1 MKKIGLFL
9 LLGFSL
15 SWLVSACQERQQER
29 RKEVPLDSIVLSDPC
44 ILADRKTAMYYMT
57 GTGGML
63 WKSKDLKLWE
73 GPFHVAKTDSGSW
86 MGPKPM
92 IWAAELHPYK
102 GKYYYFATFTNQA
115 VKIDTVQGN
124 VIERRASHVLVS
136 DNPDGPYVPMKDS
149 TYLPADKP
157 TLDGT
162 FWVDKD
168 GKPYMVYCYEWLQ
181 ALDGTIEKIELKPNV
196 RTVIDIGGQD
206 IKAIS
211 IDEHGAVKNFLMND
225 KCAAG
230 TGRFLEMMARTLG
243 LSLEEMSVKGLDWKE
258 NVVISSMCTVF
269 AESEVV
275 SLVAQNKEV
284 SDIIHGLNVSV
295 ASKVGALAARLG
307 KNNPGEYMMTGG
319 VAKNQGIIQALE
331 EKLGAKLY
339 ICDEAQL
346 CGALGAAI
354 FAYEKCKVQKI

>member
-9 LLGFSL
+9 LLGVSF
-15 SWLVSACQERQQER
+15 SWLVSACQGCQQER

-102 GKYYYFATFTNQA
+102 GKYYYFATFTNQE

-149 TYLPADKP
+149 TYHPRLATIHNNIPYKAFRPYPPRKSHP
-157 TLDGT
+157 RL
-162 FWVDKD
+162 VYQQA
-168 GKPYMVYCYEWLQ
+168 GKWNHRRRE
-181 ALDGTIEKIELKPNV
+181 I
-196 RTVIDIGGQD
+196 
-206 IKAIS
+206 
-211 IDEHGAVKNFLMND
+211 AVP
-225 KCAAG
+225 CQRIAV
-230 TGRFLEMMARTLG
+230 E
-243 LSLEEMSVKGLDWKE
+243 
-258 NVVISSMCTVF
+258 
-269 AESEVV
+269 
-275 SLVAQNKEV
+275 
-284 SDIIHGLNVSV
+284 
-295 ASKVGALAARLG
+295 
-307 KNNPGEYMMTGG
+307 P
-319 VAKNQGIIQALE
+319 
-331 EKLGAKLY
+331 
-339 ICDEAQL
+339 
-346 CGALGAAI
+346 
-354 FAYEKCKVQKI
+354 

>member
-9 LLGFSL
+9 LLGVSF
-15 SWLVSACQERQQER
+15 SWLVSACQGCQQER

-102 GKYYYFATFTNQA
+102 GKYYYFATFTNQE

-181 ALDGTIEKIELKPNV
+181 ALDGTIEKIELVQIIPSLPVPV
-196 RTVIDIGGQD
+196 RNRYGPSV
-206 IKAIS
+206 
-211 IDEHGAVKNFLMND
+211 
-225 KCAAG
+225 
-230 TGRFLEMMARTLG
+230 TLFG
-243 LSLEEMSVKGLDWKE
+243 LSLPSASFSRLHGDSLARNSNFPSPMVPFKSGF
-258 NVVISSMCTVF
+258 SSIFSIVP
-269 AESEVV
+269 
-275 SLVAQNKEV
+275 
-284 SDIIHGLNVSV
+284 
-295 ASKVGALAARLG
+295 SKAC
-307 KNNPGEYMMTGG
+307 NHS
-319 VAKNQGIIQALE
+319 
-331 EKLGAKLY
+331 
-339 ICDEAQL
+339 
-346 CGALGAAI
+346 
-354 FAYEKCKVQKI
+354 